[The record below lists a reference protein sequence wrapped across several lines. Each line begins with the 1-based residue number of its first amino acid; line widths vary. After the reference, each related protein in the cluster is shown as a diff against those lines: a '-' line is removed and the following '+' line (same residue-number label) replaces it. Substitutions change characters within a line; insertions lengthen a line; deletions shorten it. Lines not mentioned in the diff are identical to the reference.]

1 MPEAAGPQGPAAFG
15 HDRSEPDPERLPG
28 EGAPRAEL
36 TVEVPREAAGQRLDR
51 FLVDA
56 VPELSRARLQALIAA
71 EGVRVDGKPAR
82 AALRL
87 KGAERIDIR
96 IPALEVASALP
107 EDLPLEIVYQD
118 ADLAVVNKPAGMAT
132 HPAPGTPGGTLV
144 NALLARIEDL
154 SGIGGELRPGIVH
167 RLDKDTSGLLVVAKN
182 DRAHRALQA
191 QIQAKTAIR
200 RYLALVTGRLPDPT
214 GSVEAPIARQPRDRV
229 RMAVVPGGRRAV
241 THYEVVEEFKDA
253 SLLALTLE
261 TGRTH
266 QIRVHMAHIGH
277 PVIGDPVY
285 SSAPTPMRLSGQL
298 LHAWQLSFDQPR
310 TGERLQ
316 FEVEPPAEF
325 ARALEF
331 IRRRGFWRG

>member
-1 MPEAAGPQGPAAFG
+1 MPGT
-15 HDRSEPDPERLPG
+15 
-28 EGAPRAEL
+28 EL
-36 TVEVPREAAGQRLDR
+36 TVQVPEDAAGQRLDR
-51 FLVDA
+51 FLVEA
-56 VPELSRARLQALIAA
+56 VPDLSRARLQALIAA
-71 EGVRVDGKPAR
+71 KMVVVDGKFAR

-87 KGAERIDIR
+87 KGAECIDIR
-96 IPALEVASALP
+96 IPAPEAASACP

-144 NALLARIEDL
+144 NALLSRIEDL

-167 RLDKDTSGLLVVAKN
+167 RLDKDTSGLLVVAKD

-200 RYLALVTGRLPDPT
+200 RYLALVTGRLQEHT
-214 GSVEAPIARQPRDRV
+214 GTVEAPIARHPRDRV
-229 RMAVVPGGRRAV
+229 KMAVVPGGRRAV

-253 SLLALTLE
+253 SLLAVTLE

-285 SSAPTPMRLSGQL
+285 SGGPSPMRLAGQL
-298 LHAWQLSFDQPR
+298 LHAWQLSFDHPR
-310 TGERLQ
+310 TGERME
-316 FEVEPPAEF
+316 FEVAPPAEF

>member
-1 MPEAAGPQGPAAFG
+1 MSKAAGSDGPAAFG
-15 HDRSEPDPERLPG
+15 HSGPEPDAERVCRG
-28 EGAPRAEL
+28 EPAGTEL
-36 TVEVPREAAGQRLDR
+36 TVEVPGEAAGQRLDR

-56 VPELSRARLQALIAA
+56 IPALSRARLQALIAA
-71 EGVRVDGKPAR
+71 QGVVVDGKSAR

-96 IPALEVASALP
+96 IPVPEVASARP
-107 EDLPLEIVYQD
+107 EDLPIEIVYQD

-132 HPAPGTPGGTLV
+132 HPAPGTPAGTLV
-144 NALLARIEDL
+144 NALLGRIDDL

-200 RYLALVTGRLPDPT
+200 RYLALVHGRLPEHAGT
-214 GSVEAPIARQPRDRV
+214 VEAPIARHPRDRV

-241 THYEVVEEFKDA
+241 THYEVVEEFRDA

-285 SSAPTPMRLSGQL
+285 SSGPSPMRLAGQL
-298 LHAWQLSFDQPR
+298 LHAWQLSFDHPR

-316 FEVEPPAEF
+316 FAVEPPEAF